1 METKSLL
8 CLVLAFT
15 GSLSL
20 PMVQDHNLLGL
31 DSNDKNHDDIVKIT
45 KFVRDNLAV
54 DVQANRN
61 FSKQNNEKTE
71 AIAKAIIQH
80 VNDLNTDTTKTF
92 EETLQNLQNAIEENM
107 KFIVDQTAANHNA
120 LETRS
125 KNNEEKILTETENH
139 FEALLTKIKAR
150 LAQHESMLDTHVAI
164 CANRFKNVPQ
174 GKVTYED
181 TSMDSIIVGGKP
193 MARNDV
199 LDVSRG
205 EFIAPVPGTYQI
217 SFTAIIDTLNDL
229 TEELAQAKFVFSQT
243 QPTGGLR
250 WLESTSLTATAGR
263 PGGDKVPA
271 SRSVLLD
278 LRAGEAVAI
287 HQVNHGAEST
297 YRLTF
302 CAHLIRPTAPT
313 APWQPLPSM
322 TAPQLEVDTTYTE
335 PEQKPFTLGDLTMSR
350 EDPAVSMPL
359 PEAEL
364 LFPKTDFFRK
374 ISGSLATGTSSDVD
388 PITYLDTSRNEDM

>member
-80 VNDLNTDTTKTF
+80 VNDLNSDTIKTF
-92 EETLQNLQNAIEENM
+92 EETLQNLQTAIEENM

-150 LAQHESMLDTHVAI
+150 LAQHELMLDTQVAI
-164 CANRFKNVPQ
+164 CANRFKNIPQ

-193 MARNDV
+193 MARNKV

-205 EFIAPVPGTYQI
+205 EFIAPVAGTYQI

-229 TEELAQAKFVFSQT
+229 TEELAQAKFVFTQT
-243 QPTGGLR
+243 QPRGALK

-278 LRAGEAVAI
+278 LQAGEAVAI

-313 APWQPLPSM
+313 APWQPLPSIA
-322 TAPQLEVDTTYTE
+322 APALSACSDAQRQHAGQHHHHLRHHRARRAGRAQRALLQPLHAPLE
-335 PEQKPFTLGDLTMSR
+335 S
-350 EDPAVSMPL
+350 
-359 PEAEL
+359 
-364 LFPKTDFFRK
+364 
-374 ISGSLATGTSSDVD
+374 
-388 PITYLDTSRNEDM
+388 